1 MSPTENIVGLEPPDP
16 NPGGAGALGAPAAG
30 AEVAKPARNLEAAS
44 AVPFYAKRLKTKTSG
59 STRN

>member
-44 AVPFYAKRLKTKTSG
+44 AVPKRLKTKTSG